1 MGKIRVGIVGLSSKP
16 GAWAALA
23 HLPRLA
29 SSPNF
34 EIVAMCNS
42 TLESTKAAIKAH
54 NLPDSVRA
62 YDSYDGIAADPD
74 VDLFVVSTRVDSH
87 YDVVVPAL
95 KAHRNVFVEWPLAT
109 TTDEA
114 KKMAALAREAG
125 VRTMIGFQARA
136 SPSIRKIK
144 ELVDTG
150 SLGEI
155 HSVHYHGV
163 INNWHDNAADERYA
177 HFLQRKVGAN
187 PLTIYGGHALD
198 SIFFAVGELKPGTY
212 RPLAVNLRPK
222 MPIQR
227 ADGTISPDVFDKDTP
242 DQICLQGQLARDPP
256 AVLSFHLRGGA
267 RFPSSPGST
276 WEIYGTT
283 GVLVVTFASAGPQ
296 MAKATSMRLY
306 RTESKTVEEIVVDEG
321 GDEWTALPNQGQNI
335 GRLYEAYAL
344 GEGYGDFE
352 LAVKRHEL
360 LDEFWASMDSVHEG
374 SL

>member
-54 NLPDSVRA
+54 NLPETVQA
-62 YDSYDGIAADPD
+62 YDSYDGIAADPN

-95 KAHRNVFVEWPLAT
+95 KAKRNVFVEWPLAT
-109 TTDEA
+109 TTEEA
-114 KKMAALAREAG
+114 RKIAALANENG

-144 ELVDTG
+144 ELVDSG
-150 SLGEI
+150 ALGEI

-163 INNWHDNAADERYA
+163 INNWQDNAADERYS

-198 SIFFAVGELKPGTY
+198 SILFAVGELKPGSY
-212 RPLAVNLRPK
+212 KPLAVNLRPK
-222 MPIQR
+222 MPIKR
-227 ADGTISPDVFDKDTP
+227 ADGTLSPELYEKDTP
-242 DQICLQGQLARDPP
+242 DQILLQGQFAREPP
-256 AVLSFHLRGGA
+256 AVLSFHLRSGA
-267 RFPSSPGST
+267 RFLDAPGST
-276 WEIYGTT
+276 WEIYGTRA
-283 GVLVVTFASAGPQ
+283 VLLVDFASAGPQ
-296 MAKATSMRLY
+296 MAKALSVRLY
-306 RTESKTVEEIVVDEG
+306 NLETKTVEDIAVDEG
-321 GDEWTALPNQGQNI
+321 GDEWTRLPNQGQNI
-335 GRLYEAYAL
+335 GRLYEAYAS
-344 GEGYGDFE
+344 GEGYGDFD

-360 LDEFWASMDSVHEG
+360 LDEFWASMATNS
-374 SL
+374 

>member
-54 NLPDSVRA
+54 NLDPETVKA
-62 YDSYDGIAADPD
+62 YDSYDKIAADPN

-95 KAHRNVFVEWPLAT
+95 QASRNVFVEWPLAT
-109 TTDEA
+109 TTEEA
-114 KKMAALAREAG
+114 RKIATLAKEKG

-136 SPSIRKIK
+136 SPSINKIK
-144 ELVDTG
+144 NLVDTG

-155 HSVHYHGV
+155 HSVNYHGV
-163 INNWHDNAADERYA
+163 INNWLDGAADERYA

-198 SIFFAVGELKPGTY
+198 SILYAIGELKPGTY
-212 RPLAVNLRPK
+212 QALAVNLLPK
-222 MPIQR
+222 MPMKL
-227 ADGTISPDVFDKDTP
+227 ADGTLSPDVYDKDTP
-242 DQICLQGQLARDPP
+242 DQILLQGQFARDPP
-256 AVLSFHLRGGA
+256 AVLSFHLRGGP
-267 RFPSSPGST
+267 RFPDTPGST
-276 WEIYGTT
+276 WEIYGTKA
-283 GVLVVTFASAGPQ
+283 VLWVTFASAGPQ
-296 MAKATSMRLY
+296 MAKALSFRRYDLATK
-306 RTESKTVEEIVVDEG
+306 EVEDIVVDEG
-321 GDEWTALPNQGQNI
+321 GHEWTGLPNQGQNI

-344 GEGYGDFE
+344 GQGYGDFD

-360 LDEFWASMDSVHEG
+360 LDEFWASMSG
-374 SL
+374 RS